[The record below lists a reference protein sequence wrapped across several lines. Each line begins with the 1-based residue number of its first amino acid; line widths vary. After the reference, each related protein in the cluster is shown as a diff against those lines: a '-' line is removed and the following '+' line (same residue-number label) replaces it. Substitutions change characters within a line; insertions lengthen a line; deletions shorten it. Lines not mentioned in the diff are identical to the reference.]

1 MEIETLAVHTGRAVD
16 PSTRAV
22 TPPLHMSTTFERD
35 ADGSYPQGFI
45 YGRSDNPNRRLLEE
59 CVAALECGEDA
70 AAFSSGMAAIMS
82 VFQALKPG
90 DHVVAPS
97 DIYHGTARLLREIM
111 AQWGLRTTFVD
122 LSEAGA
128 LEGAVE
134 DSTRMVFIE
143 TPSNPLLKITDVAA
157 VAELARERGIFSV
170 CDNTWA
176 TPVLQRPLELGVDL
190 VVHSSTKYLGG
201 HGDVTGGVVVAA
213 RKDGLFER
221 VRQVQQD
228 GGAVPSPFDC
238 WLLLRSIRTLPY
250 RVRAHTRNAAEVAEF
265 LAGHTGV
272 AEVFY
277 PGLEGHSGHEV
288 ARRQMSD
295 FGGMLS
301 FRVKGGREAAF
312 GVAGRTRL
320 FTRATSLGSYESLIE
335 HRASIEGPE
344 SATPEDLLRVS
355 VGLENAEDLVG
366 DLGRAL
372 EGISPPSPY
381 QVRGR
386 L

>member
-1 MEIETLAVHTGRAVD
+1 MKFETLAVHKGRAVD
-16 PSTRAV
+16 PVTRAV

-35 ADGSYPQGFI
+35 TDGSYPQGFI
-45 YGRSDNPNRRLLEE
+45 YGRSDNPNRRLLED
-59 CVAALECGEDA
+59 CVAALEGGEEA

-82 VFQALKPG
+82 VFQALRPG

-97 DIYHGTARLLREIM
+97 DIYHGTAKLLREVM
-111 AQWGLRTTFVD
+111 ARWGLQTTFVD
-122 LSEAGA
+122 MSKP
-128 LEGAVE
+128 GAVAE
-134 DSTRMVFIE
+134 AVNDSTRMIFIE

-157 VAELARERGIFSV
+157 VAEFARDRGILTV

-176 TPVLQRPLELGVDL
+176 TPVLQRPLEMGVDL

-201 HGDVTGGVVVAA
+201 HGDVTGGVVVTAIVE
-213 RKDGLFER
+213 GVFER
-221 VRQVQQD
+221 VRQVQHD

-250 RVRAHTRNAAEVAEF
+250 RVRAHTQNAARIAEF
-265 LAGHTGV
+265 LSDHPRV

-277 PGLEGHSGHEV
+277 PGLTGHAGHET

-301 FRVKGGREAAF
+301 FRVKGGRDAAF
-312 GVAGRTRL
+312 GVAARTKL

-335 HRASIEGPE
+335 HRASIEGPQ
-344 SATPEDLLRVS
+344 SATPDDLLRVS
-355 VGLENAEDLVG
+355 VGLENASDLVEDLTQ
-366 DLGRAL
+366 AL
-372 EGISPPSPY
+372 EG
-381 QVRGR
+381 
-386 L
+386 